1 MKKQMTKSE
10 IMEAIEADKKFN
22 EIFDNAVFMY
32 KSYMME
38 DDEELARFFS
48 GQSAGLEWA
57 LQTLIIDDLFDFC
70 FNDTLHELVKEQAYR
85 ELAALR

>member
-1 MKKQMTKSE
+1 MTKSE
-10 IMEAIEADKKFN
+10 IAEAIKADNKFN

-38 DDEELARFFS
+38 DDEALAKFFG
-48 GQSAGLEWA
+48 GQTAGLEWA

-70 FNDTLHELVKEQAYR
+70 FDDALHELVKEQADR